1 MLKKPILVLT
11 LLIFS
16 SIVII
21 GPMNTL
27 ATDPNE
33 VDVTIVIYELKYL
46 TKDTDTFSA
55 GDIYF
60 AISHST
66 TQTSDVATD
75 DYEDGS
81 TANYDLENDDFDE
94 DGYFDK
100 QYDNIRLNTGL
111 LDWVIEVYDEDSG
124 ADKLLFQGI
133 LTVKDTDSTGE
144 VEYDDVRCYAE
155 YYGEVI
161 LESNYH
167 NSYLIF
173 SWEDGEHKNGVFNG
187 LVIWVTLNYHI

>member
-111 LDWVIEVYDEDSG
+111 LDWVIEVYDEDSEQINYYF
-124 ADKLLFQGI
+124 K
-133 LTVKDTDSTGE
+133 
-144 VEYDDVRCYAE
+144 EY
-155 YYGEVI
+155 
-161 LESNYH
+161 
-167 NSYLIF
+167 
-173 SWEDGEHKNGVFNG
+173 
-187 LVIWVTLNYHI
+187 